1 MKAISIPLTSD
12 LMEDMVQPWYYA
24 YNSVDEVMNYVSIS
38 AANFMNIEP
47 FMDLMCLKRSAMIK
61 GKSGDEIRRILIYRW
76 SSCNQMYL
84 LLSYHVA
91 TFL

>member
-1 MKAISIPLTSD
+1 MI
-12 LMEDMVQPWYYA
+12 QPWYCA
-24 YNSVDEVMNYVSIS
+24 YNSVDDVMKYESIS

-61 GKSGDEIRRILIYRW
+61 GKSGDEIRRILIHRW
-76 SSCNQMYL
+76 SSWNLKCIDSLLEMYL

>member
-1 MKAISIPLTSD
+1 
-12 LMEDMVQPWYYA
+12 MEDMIQPWYCA
-24 YNSVDEVMNYVSIS
+24 YNSVDDVMKYESIS

-76 SSCNQMYL
+76 SSCNLKCIDSLLEMYL